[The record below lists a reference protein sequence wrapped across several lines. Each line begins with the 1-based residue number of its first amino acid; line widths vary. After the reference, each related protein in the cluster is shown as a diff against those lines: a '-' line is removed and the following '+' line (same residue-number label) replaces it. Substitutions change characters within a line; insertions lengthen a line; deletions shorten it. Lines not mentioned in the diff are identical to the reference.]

1 MGVVNTC
8 CERITL
14 RTAKRPEFA
23 FKGRPHSDAWGVV
36 TSQTMGLLRKHAL
49 KPWLKPMAGLVLL
62 VGLFTSLDTEALLK
76 QLASAQLGWFLI
88 GLIAA
93 IAANLLCSL
102 RWQNIARGCELGL
115 ATPWMQWAKLY
126 FQGISINSVLPGGIV
141 GGDVWRASQ
150 FKPFKSS
157 GQAVFLERLAGLWG
171 LFFIS
176 FGLGLTGLLMFTDM
190 SESPETRALSLP
202 WTLTT
207 LYTSALGLACLAPLA
222 APWLFPRKLGDAL
235 NLKLLTHGLGLS
247 LVSQALTV
255 IAFWACL
262 KSAGLDLPF
271 WLVGWLGSLIFLS
284 ALVPAS
290 IGGFGARELGAT
302 ILLGGLST
310 APEAAAA
317 GSILFGLTAT
327 FQGLIGLVFWL
338 TDRKRPEA

>member
-1 MGVVNTC
+1 
-8 CERITL
+8 
-14 RTAKRPEFA
+14 
-23 FKGRPHSDAWGVV
+23 
-36 TSQTMGLLRKHAL
+36 
-49 KPWLKPMAGLVLL
+49 MAGLILL
-62 VGLFTSLDTEALLK
+62 VGLLASLDTEALLQ
-76 QLASAQLGWFLI
+76 QLVSAQLGWFLL

-93 IAANLLCSL
+93 ITANLLCSL
-102 RWQNIARGCELGL
+102 RWQRIARACELGL
-115 ATPWMQWAKLY
+115 ATPWTQWAKLY

-150 FKPFKSS
+150 FKPFKVS
-157 GQAVFLERLAGLWG
+157 GQAVFFERLAGLWG

-176 FGLGLTGLLMFTDM
+176 LGLGLTGLLLSTGVN
-190 SESPETRALSLP
+190 ESFAARGLP
-202 WTLTT
+202 IPWVFTT
-207 LYTSALGLACLAPLA
+207 LYTVGLGFACLAPIA
-222 APWLFPRKLGDAL
+222 APWLLPRKLGDAL

-247 LVSQALTV
+247 LVSQGLTV
-255 IAFWACL
+255 VAFWACL

-290 IGGFGARELGAT
+290 LGGFGARELGVT
-302 ILLGGLST
+302 LILGSLSM

-338 TDRKRPEA
+338 TDRPRPQA